1 MRTIASTTSIH
12 ASVDFI
18 PVVDRPLRC
27 EGEEE
32 EEEEKGEEDEET
44 TKYPNEKWGARH
56 SMVFLGTL
64 GVILLVMMR
73 NVISI
78 AIVAMVDRTGNKSNL
93 DNSSMNVED
102 TCPMQ
107 DQQDAHSLYIQ
118 QGEFLWDERT
128 QGMVL
133 GAYFYGN
140 IMTNLV
146 GGRFAEHVGG
156 KLMFGL
162 GIFSS
167 ALFTILSP
175 FTVRLS
181 TNLFL
186 AVRLLTGAAQGF
198 VMPALTRCLV
208 TWIPPSERSKFNTIV
223 FSGAEAGTVF
233 SLAAGGWLC
242 GTDLF
247 GGWPSAFYV
256 FGGLSIL
263 WCFLWYFLVTEK
275 PECHPRISEEEK
287 KYILSHCIVKR
298 GKPVSM
304 PWLAILTSVP
314 LWSVFIMHIGHNW
327 GYYTLLTLL
336 PSYLS
341 NIQHFELKSNG
352 LLSALPYATKWI
364 FALLYG
370 FAMNTLIASGKLSTV
385 SVRRISMIMGSFTPA
400 IGLMILSL
408 TGCSQGLSLTILVV
422 STTFSGAVFCGYF
435 CSHQDLSPNLA
446 GTLFGISNF
455 LANTTG
461 FIAPAVAGALLF
473 NNQTLSAWNAV
484 FYIAAIVYIVTSTTY
499 AVFISTEVQPFN
511 NPQSKTEKGNAE
523 NEKLTGPNK
532 C

>member
-78 AIVAMVDRTGNKSNL
+78 AIVAMVDRTGNKSNH

-107 DQQDAHSLYIQ
+107 DRQDVHSIYIQ

-385 SVRRISMIMGSFTPA
+385 SVRRISMILGSFTPA

-461 FIAPAVAGALLF
+461 FIAPAVAGAILF

-511 NPQSKTEKGNAE
+511 NPQSKPEKGNAE